1 MAEEQGAR
9 DTEKLTAWLE
19 VVEGRQATSKNPLPS
34 DPGRFHLSGI
44 FSDLPHFRQRDR
56 PVFPG

>member
-19 VVEGRQATSKNPLPS
+19 VVEGWQATNKNPLPS
-34 DPGRFHLSGI
+34 DPGRFYLSGI
-44 FSDLPHFRQRDR
+44 FSDR
-56 PVFPG
+56 